1 MLNANLSEVTQLE
14 MYGAGRFKWMASE
27 PLLLTPMQYWI
38 WLYDQ
43 CEYMYVGV
51 CLNLSIYLSI
61 YLSNGALRG
70 IPQSLEEEGIFT
82 FYTYISGF
90 TLTYIVSKIKNMIKK
105 LNSNT

>member
-51 CLNLSIYLSI
+51 CLNLSPYLSI
-61 YLSNGALRG
+61 YLSIHPPIHPFIYPSIQPASQPASQPDRQLAS
-70 IPQSLEEEGIFT
+70 Q
-82 FYTYISGF
+82 
-90 TLTYIVSKIKNMIKK
+90 
-105 LNSNT
+105 